1 MSRIICYMKKIIIT
15 FALVCISLFAFAQN
29 SSILRPRI
37 EIAEKETEIA
47 EMFDTELEVF
57 YMNDEDPRM
66 YYLSL
71 GNLGI
76 GNDLVQ
82 IDFDP
87 VYELFIPLGGTL
99 EEAIAKM
106 EEIKAFYKEP
116 RQATM
121 EIDGCFAALYPND
134 KLTTVKVTRRQILTP
149 NILEFS
155 IPNAGSESL
164 IRATHITKSDFGG
177 LLSALKIYKKLHP
190 KQK

>member
-1 MSRIICYMKKIIIT
+1 MNKILTTI
-15 FALVCISLFAFAQN
+15 ALVCAAVCSFAQN
-29 SSILRPRI
+29 PSIVRPRI
-37 EIAEKETEIA
+37 EVAEVETGVE
-47 EMFDTELEVF
+47 ETVSSRLEVF

-121 EIDGCFAALYPND
+121 EITGCFAALYPND
-134 KLTTVKVTRRQILTP
+134 KLTTVKVTRRQLLTSS
-149 NILEFS
+149 ILEFS
-155 IPNAGSESL
+155 IPNPDNDTL
-164 IRATHITKSDFGG
+164 IRATHIAKSEFGG
-177 LLSALKIYKKLHP
+177 LLSTLKIFRKLHP
-190 KQK
+190 KEK